1 MTEAL
6 NPEVFSLASQLYVR
20 MRRCSGRV
28 VDAVYMAKN
37 EQYAQEILQI
47 AAQEK
52 DQEILDI
59 VKRFEAILAKKS
71 VDLKATMIPELPIV
85 TDMVKESEQATEK
98 TDIFSMTFRNLRRKV
113 ADLPT
118 VEQLNGA
125 ALHND
130 HLEEEVAHHYT
141 GALR

>member
-28 VDAVYMAKN
+28 VDAIYMAKN
-37 EQYAQEILQI
+37 EQYAQEILHI

-52 DQEILDI
+52 DQEILEI
-59 VKRFEAILAKKS
+59 VKRFEALLSKKA
-71 VDLKATMIPELPIV
+71 VEIFEPAADLPVV
-85 TDMVKESEQATEK
+85 TDKVKPPEEITEK
-98 TDIFSMTFRNLRRKV
+98 ADIFSMTFRNLRRKV

-125 ALHND
+125 APPHMDNI
-130 HLEEEVAHHYT
+130 EEEVAHHYT